1 MNKKDKLLTIGQFAT
16 MHGINKKTLMWYDE
30 IGLFKPA
37 SINPENGYRCY
48 NYYQSPILETIL
60 LLRELDVSI
69 QEIQSFMK
77 NRSAQNLKLLL
88 DERIKA
94 LDLQIN
100 HLQATRATICTHR
113 QNMATLLTMDLS
125 EISIIEKE
133 GCCLVTVDISRDTSF
148 EKAVELITAE
158 TEKYHVGRL
167 HDASYGSMIPV
178 ASLQSKDF
186 DGYSQ
191 LFIEIPSLA
200 YQAGLHMPPSG
211 AYLRAFHKGDWDR
224 LPVRYLEIL
233 SYAEKHGLVLDGF
246 SYEICINESV
256 IDRIEDSIVQ
266 IDIPIKQ

>member
-1 MNKKDKLLTIGQFAT
+1 MKD
-16 MHGINKKTLMWYDE
+16 
-30 IGLFKPA
+30 
-37 SINPENGYRCY
+37 
-48 NYYQSPILETIL
+48 
-60 LLRELDVSI
+60 
-69 QEIQSFMK
+69 
-77 NRSAQNLKLLL
+77 RSAQHLKHLLEEKIAGL
-88 DERIKA
+88 DRQ
-94 LDLQIN
+94 LR
-100 HLQATRATICTHR
+100 HLQAVRKTLCGHH
-113 QNMATLLTMDLS
+113 QNMVTLLTMDLS

-148 EKAVELITAE
+148 EKAVELTTAE

-233 SYAEKHGLVLDGF
+233 SYAEKHGLVL
-246 SYEICINESV
+246 EIGRAHV
-256 IDRIEDSIVQ
+256 
-266 IDIPIKQ
+266 